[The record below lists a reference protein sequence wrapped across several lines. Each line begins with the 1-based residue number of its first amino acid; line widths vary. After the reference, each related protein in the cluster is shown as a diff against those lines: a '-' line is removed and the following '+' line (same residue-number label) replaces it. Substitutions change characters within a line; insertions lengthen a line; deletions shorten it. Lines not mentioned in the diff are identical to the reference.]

1 MTLQQNTDHIQTT
14 HIGSLPRP
22 HNTNPHAQRL
32 LSIASS
38 KARAPR
44 PPLEQPTRGG
54 NELEFQGGA
63 ATKAK
68 GSREAREKRI
78 VIMPTTVMAG
88 RRTLGIYWNFD
99 FGAGTT
105 GAEAGIPFKV
115 FDDHAETADRRIE
128 KLVRLSGILI
138 PRPRTA
144 EPIKASGSCET
155 VFKGRTHNCKR
166 SVLVTRK
173 NS

>member
-1 MTLQQNTDHIQTT
+1 
-14 HIGSLPRP
+14 
-22 HNTNPHAQRL
+22 
-32 LSIASS
+32 
-38 KARAPR
+38 
-44 PPLEQPTRGG
+44 
-54 NELEFQGGA
+54 
-63 ATKAK
+63 
-68 GSREAREKRI
+68 

-128 KLVRLSGILI
+128 KPDRLSGILI

-144 EPIKASGSCET
+144 EPHQGQR
-155 VFKGRTHNCKR
+155 FM
-166 SVLVTRK
+166 
-173 NS
+173 